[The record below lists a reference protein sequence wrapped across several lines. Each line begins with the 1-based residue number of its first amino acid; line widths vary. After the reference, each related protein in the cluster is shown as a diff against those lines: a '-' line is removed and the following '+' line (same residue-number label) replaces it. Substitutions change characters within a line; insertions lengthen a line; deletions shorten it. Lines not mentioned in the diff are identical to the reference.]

1 VRQAR
6 CSIPADPA
14 QLAAA
19 RQFAQARLHEWG
31 IPSLADSTKLVVSEL
46 ATNAVLHGGSAPEL
60 SMKLDGRV
68 LRIEVRDT
76 SAALPRV
83 KPHSETATTG
93 RGMVIVEA
101 LSSNWGADTDDG
113 GKVVWCELPAPKAE
127 RRSPAA
133 SQPNVMHR
141 PGRAG
146 AHNLLLC
153 RA

>member
-1 VRQAR
+1 VRQAS

-14 QLAAA
+14 ELAAA
-19 RQFAQARLHEWG
+19 RQFAQARLDEWG

-60 SMKLDGRV
+60 SMKLDGLV

-76 SAALPRV
+76 SAALPQV

-101 LSSNWGADTDDG
+101 LSSNWGAEADDS
-113 GKVVWCELPAPKAE
+113 GKVVWCELAAPRAE
-127 RRSPAA
+127 TSSPAA
-133 SQPNVMHR
+133 SLRPRHR
-141 PGRAG
+141 PGGAG
-146 AHNLLLC
+146 PSNLLLC
-153 RA
+153 RP